1 MSGSHDRATGDWPA
15 LPLEAWRDTLTTLH
29 MWTQVVG
36 KVRLALAPPVNHWW
50 HVAFPVTS
58 RGFTTMAMPHGSRA
72 FQIDFDFVEHI
83 ARITVSDGLEGAVA
97 LGPRSVADFH
107 QALMA
112 ELRSLGLE
120 VDIWPNPVEIE
131 NPIPF
136 TEDSQ
141 HRAYDRERVG
151 RFWAALQRADRV
163 LKRFRG
169 EFVGK
174 SSPVHFFWG
183 SFDLAVTRFSGRPAP
198 EHPGGIPNL
207 ADRVTREGYSH
218 ELFNAG
224 WWPGNDAYPEPAFFA
239 YAYPAPG
246 GFADAPVAPDAAFYH
261 ESLQEF
267 LLPWEAVRRAPDPED
282 MVLAFLRSTYTAAAD
297 LGEWDR
303 QALDRVMADAR

>member
-1 MSGSHDRATGDWPA
+1 MSRAPEDLAAGWPP
-15 LPLEAWRDTLTTLH
+15 LPLDEWRETLATLH

-36 KVRLALAPPVNHWW
+36 KVRLALAPPMNHWW

-58 RGFTTMAMPHGSRA
+58 RGLTTTATPFGSRT
-72 FQIDFDFVEHI
+72 FQIDFDFVEHV
-83 ARITVSDGLEGAVA
+83 ARITLSDGLEGAVA

-112 ELRSLGLE
+112 ELRTLGLE
-120 VDIWPNPVEIE
+120 IEIWTRPVEIAD
-131 NPIPF
+131 PIPF
-136 TEDSQ
+136 EQDHQ
-141 HRAYDRERVG
+141 HRAYDRERVE
-151 RFWAALQRADRV
+151 RFWQVLQRADRV
-163 LKRFRG
+163 MQRFRG
-169 EFVGK
+169 EFRGK

-207 ADRVTREGYSH
+207 ADRVTREGYSN

-224 WWPGNDAYPEPAFFA
+224 WWPGNEAYPEPAFFA
-239 YAYPAPG
+239 YSYPAPE
-246 GFADAPVAPDAAFYH
+246 GFAEASVAPEDAFFH

-267 LLPWEAVRRAPDPED
+267 LLPYDAVRRAPDPEQA
-282 MVLAFLRSTYTAAAD
+282 VLRFLRSTYTAAAE

-303 QALDRVMADAR
+303 VVPQSG